1 LAVYW
6 WWHIV
11 VLAGVKARC
20 VHLCQVAGKNC
31 VIPHGKCHS
40 VAVRWNS
47 INSYIPPLPWV
58 DWKWRTGKRGP
69 KKNKSRKILTEK
81 CRTSNL
87 WRSECGKWRTNLWWS
102 QKVENGEPFVF
113 VWVAVYKWTYQQR
126 EGRDETERHTAT
138 FSVNSRTQL
147 AVW

>member
-102 QKVENGEPFVF
+102 QKVENGEPF
-113 VWVAVYKWTYQQR
+113 YLY
-126 EGRDETERHTAT
+126 GSLCISGHTNKEKAEMRLNGIRRP
-138 FSVNSRTQL
+138 SL
-147 AVW
+147 